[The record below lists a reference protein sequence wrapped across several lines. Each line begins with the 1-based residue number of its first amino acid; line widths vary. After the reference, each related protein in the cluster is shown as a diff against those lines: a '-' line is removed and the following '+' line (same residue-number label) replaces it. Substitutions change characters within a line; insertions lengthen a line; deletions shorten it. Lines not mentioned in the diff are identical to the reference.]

1 MSSAGQVPGIAGDHL
16 LGAALSARA
25 PNSVRSVGGSRRGE
39 FATCIVEKGK
49 PFLEA
54 AG

>member
-1 MSSAGQVPGIAGDHL
+1 MSSAGQVPGIASDHL
-16 LGAALSARA
+16 QAALCTRA
-25 PNSVRSVGGSRRGE
+25 PNSVRSVGGSSAGE
-39 FATCIVEKGK
+39 LATCIVEKGK

>member
-25 PNSVRSVGGSRRGE
+25 PNSVRSRRQQRGE